1 MAWVRLSDASGGC
14 EVTFFSEVLSRSREI
29 LAAGNAVVVSADLKL
44 EGEALRIT
52 ASDVMELE
60 QAAAEAA
67 AELRIWFDQAAALEP
82 IRDVLHGIGGG
93 RGRVILLPSV
103 AETRD
108 VELTLAERYR
118 VTPRVA
124 QMIKAIEG
132 VGRVEQF

>member
-1 MAWVRLSDASGGC
+1 M
-14 EVTFFSEVLSRSREI
+14 LSRAREI
-29 LAAGNAVVVSADLKL
+29 LVAGNAVVVTADLKL

-67 AELRIWFDQAAALEP
+67 AELRIWFDQAEAIAP
-82 IRDVLHGIGGG
+82 IRDVLLGHGSG
-93 RGRVILLPSV
+93 RGRVILMPSL
-103 AETRD
+103 AATQD

-132 VGRVEQF
+132 VGKVEQF